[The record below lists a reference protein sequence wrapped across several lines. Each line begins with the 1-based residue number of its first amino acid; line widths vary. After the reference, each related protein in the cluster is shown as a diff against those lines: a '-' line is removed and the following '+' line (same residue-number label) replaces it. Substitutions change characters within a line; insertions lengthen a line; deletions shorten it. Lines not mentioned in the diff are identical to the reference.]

1 LKLPQA
7 LEWLW
12 GERFLGERVW
22 EREARGEREL
32 GLVRMSELVRKRERE
47 RVI

>member
-1 LKLPQA
+1 MKLPQA

-12 GERFLGERVW
+12 GEGFLGERVW

-32 GLVRMSELVRKRERE
+32 GVVRMSELMSRRE